1 MPGAVPVKKFKLAY
15 LRENIENGEL
25 YVQYISLGVVIT
37 AGVAWFGIII
47 WAFISNSES
56 LSNLLL
62 AAALGSVT
70 IAVGY
75 LLLKWIL
82 ELIFL
87 PGDIVAPVRDATD
100 SVN

>member
-1 MPGAVPVKKFKLAY
+1 M
-15 LRENIENGEL
+15 RENIENGEI
-25 YVQYISLGVVIT
+25 YVQYISLGVAIT
-37 AGVAWFGIII
+37 AAVLWTGIII

-56 LSNLLL
+56 IKNLLL
-62 AAALGSVT
+62 AALLGLVT

-75 LLLKWIL
+75 LLLKWVL